1 MRSAA
6 MGQAGGGA
14 GVIDEQLV
22 AGTADPAH
30 RAIPLPDEA
39 TVSIGKLKAEV
50 CLSVR
55 SAGCFFGSSTS
66 FMPCG
71 KIVDVGVHS
80 RVEARCRQQAPLQ
93 RRFVSIL

>member
-30 RAIPLPDEA
+30 RAIRLPNEA
-39 TVSIGKLKAEV
+39 AVIIGKLKEGRGV
-50 CLSVR
+50 P
-55 SAGCFFGSSTS
+55 FGT
-66 FMPCG
+66 
-71 KIVDVGVHS
+71 VGGMLL
-80 RVEARCRQQAPLQ
+80 RQQY
-93 RRFVSIL
+93 